1 MMKLLRKILAGLF
14 LTFGLS
20 TLLYCV
26 INLADPHATK
36 EDKDGSLAV
45 AMILSVPSTVLG
57 LWLVWGLRHQHQL
70 QHQLQRSHLAQEQ
83 LFLHLLQQA
92 EGEITVT
99 GFALSAQIPIDQA
112 KLYLDEKAKQLS
124 ANLKVNDDGVIIYR
138 FPPP

>member
-20 TLLYCV
+20 TLLYFV
-26 INLADPHATK
+26 TNLADTHATK
-36 EDKDGSLAV
+36 EDKDGALAA

-57 LWLVWGLRHQHQL
+57 LWLVWGLRDQH
-70 QHQLQRSHLAQEQ
+70 QHQLQRSHLEQEQ
-83 LFLHLLQQA
+83 LFLHLLQQS
-92 EGEITVT
+92 EGEMTVT

-124 ANLKVNDDGVIIYR
+124 ANLKVTDDGVIVYK